1 LTVLTVIMAGG
12 VGERFWPQSRRSHPK
27 QLLDLTGRGSMI
39 RLTLERLDGLSK
51 PEETLIVTNEDQRE
65 AILAEVGD
73 RVPADNVI
81 GEPVGQNTAPCI
93 GLAAVVLR
101 RAHGD
106 EPMVVLPAD
115 HLVDPVEG
123 FQGQVRAGGEYVRE
137 NGSLLTFGIRPTRA
151 ETGYGYIR
159 SGEELATRDNA
170 RILRAEAFLEKPDA
184 ARAQEFVDA
193 GGYYWNSGMF
203 MWTAGAILSEIETHI
218 PELHRVLME
227 IEAGMGTKPLPDV
240 LKSLYPQAPSISIDY
255 GVMEKAGDVV
265 VLEASFDWNDVGSW
279 EFVREVAERDADGNA
294 LVGDHVLVD
303 TRNSTVVAR
312 DRVVGVLGLEDVVV
326 VDGGDTV
333 LVCAR
338 DRVQEVKKIVQALKD
353 RGRTDLV

>member
-1 LTVLTVIMAGG
+1 VLTVIMAGG

-39 RLTLERLDGLSK
+39 GLTLERLEGLSE
-51 PEETLIVTNEDQRE
+51 PEETLIVTNVDQRD

-73 RVPADNVI
+73 RVPAENVI

-101 RAHGD
+101 RLHGD

-115 HLVDPVEG
+115 HLVDPVDE
-123 FQGQVRAGGEYVRE
+123 FQRQVRAGAEYVRS
-137 NGSLLTFGIRPTRA
+137 NGSLLTFGIRPTRP

-159 SGEELATRDNA
+159 SGEELASDGG

-184 ARAQEFVDA
+184 ARAREFVDA

-218 PELHRVLME
+218 PELHRVLVE
-227 IEAGMGTKPLPDV
+227 IEAGMGTKALADV

-265 VLEASFDWNDVGSW
+265 VLEASFEWNDVGSW

-294 LVGDHVLVD
+294 LIGNHVLVD

-312 DRVVGVLGLEDVVV
+312 DRLVGVLGLEDVVV